1 MLLLDSLLRLVSFY
15 SGNATLQL
23 LRLETGTVAKS
34 PNMKTFSQGGIN
46 APMFLG
52 FKTSMQDLNF
62 HYQDDLNT
70 TMERLFYQQVE
81 KSTCDIQYLKFGDHL
96 PLEEIWLGV
105 VPIPS
110 DHSFKNLKSLFVV
123 ECEYL
128 PNVIPFYLL
137 PFLCNLEEI
146 HVINCKSIKAIFDVQ
161 DMRVDMKLPSQ
172 HSLPLK
178 KLILS
183 QLPNLEY
190 IWNLMSDEFLSLQS
204 LQEVYI
210 YSCEKLK
217 SLFPTSVANH
227 LVMLDVR
234 DCARL
239 VEILVENEA
248 ALKGETKQFIFHC
261 LISITLRKLPELK
274 YFYNGKHSLEWPM
287 LAYLDI
293 YHCDKLKLFT
303 SEHNSGEVADIEDQV
318 GISNHQQAIF
328 IVEKIFPNI
337 EQLSLKK
344 EDAMAISHGL
354 FQAKVIPEL
363 EHQAITTEDT
373 MIMRRQFGANAAH
386 LLQNLKLLTLLCYHE
401 DDESNIFSS
410 GLLEKIPNIENLR
423 VACSSFNEIFPSL
436 KPSAGCTKI
445 VSNLKGLYLD
455 FLLKLSSIGLE
466 HLWVEPLLKTLE
478 TLSVRGCPCLK
489 ILVPSNVSFSNLV
502 YLNVYSCHGLDCQAI
517 QEIVSKEGVPES
529 NDDEI
534 IITFRQLNALCIE
547 SLPSIVGFHM

>member
-1 MLLLDSLLRLVSFY
+1 MHMQHNLYKVIFIFLNNNITNIILIYLYVKLFKLIFICLL
-15 SGNATLQL
+15 
-23 LRLETGTVAKS
+23 
-34 PNMKTFSQGGIN
+34 
-46 APMFLG
+46 
-52 FKTSMQDLNF
+52 
-62 HYQDDLNT
+62 
-70 TMERLFYQQVE
+70 QVE
-81 KSTCDIQYLKFGDHL
+81 KSTCDIQYRKFGDHL

-328 IVEKIFPNI
+328 IVEKVLI
-337 EQLSLKK
+337 KK
-344 EDAMAISHGL
+344 ISSRVSILCLHVL
-354 FQAKVIPEL
+354 IWINCKRTLVTYFLTSHEIQ
-363 EHQAITTEDT
+363 IT
-373 MIMRRQFGANAAH
+373 G
-386 LLQNLKLLTLLCYHE
+386 
-401 DDESNIFSS
+401 S
-410 GLLEKIPNIENLR
+410 
-423 VACSSFNEIFPSL
+423 AC
-436 KPSAGCTKI
+436 C
-445 VSNLKGLYLD
+445 
-455 FLLKLSSIGLE
+455 
-466 HLWVEPLLKTLE
+466 
-478 TLSVRGCPCLK
+478 
-489 ILVPSNVSFSNLV
+489 
-502 YLNVYSCHGLDCQAI
+502 
-517 QEIVSKEGVPES
+517 
-529 NDDEI
+529 
-534 IITFRQLNALCIE
+534 
-547 SLPSIVGFHM
+547 